1 MSMHHVRILIA
12 FFSAA
17 IYGNDLKCSMDVL
30 DVIHLNQGF
39 CNWRSKHFCER
50 SIRCCGFSLKIQ
62 KIRSNIFFCKSVV
75 NVSTNASIEWLDVP
89 IVVSSANMSA
99 QVLVSER
106 GGSFT

>member
-50 SIRCCGFSLKIQ
+50 SI
-62 KIRSNIFFCKSVV
+62 
-75 NVSTNASIEWLDVP
+75 
-89 IVVSSANMSA
+89 
-99 QVLVSER
+99 
-106 GGSFT
+106 